1 MIEGSSD
8 SVFSNAS
15 AGGHDEHP
23 WLVKSSTTAR
33 IGVGCCP
40 GSTLTGADDG
50 DEAVA
55 NAAAPAERIV
65 RKRRRT
71 RIAIIPVTKEPHAPM
86 LF

>member
-1 MIEGSSD
+1 
-8 SVFSNAS
+8 
-15 AGGHDEHP
+15 
-23 WLVKSSTTAR
+23 
-33 IGVGCCP
+33 
-40 GSTLTGADDG
+40 LTGADDG

-65 RKRRRT
+65 RKSRRT